1 MSPSFLW
8 CATRSAQRPPRPP
21 RSPETASAWVLLILL
36 LVPTASLAQEGTA
49 TLSGRVLDVTDGA
62 PVSFV
67 SVLLENA
74 DSGERLTGTLTG
86 EDGRFLVQGLPPG
99 EYRVSLSFPGFYAAE
114 TDLLVGELNQSFDL
128 GDVRLVRLEDF
139 SEEITVTAE
148 AIRAAGLDTQV
159 FQLGDGPA
167 QSTGSLLD
175 AMKNLPG
182 VTVDQDGRV
191 SLRGSDQVAIL
202 N

>member
-1 MSPSFLW
+1 MVRVLRNVAFIPLVHH
-8 CATRSAQRPPRPP
+8 RSAQRPPRPP

-114 TDLLVGELNQSFDL
+114 PICLS
-128 GDVRLVRLEDF
+128 
-139 SEEITVTAE
+139 
-148 AIRAAGLDTQV
+148 
-159 FQLGDGPA
+159 
-167 QSTGSLLD
+167 
-175 AMKNLPG
+175 
-182 VTVDQDGRV
+182 V
-191 SLRGSDQVAIL
+191 S
-202 N
+202 